1 MLRLFPVLNN
11 TAKKKKKDLMQHA
24 NSANTNIK
32 IPKAPNINHTFFRIL
47 NSKSTWQ
54 VISNTTF
61 CMIFRDKQ
69 LVPESQQIGTVT

>member
-1 MLRLFPVLNN
+1 
-11 TAKKKKKDLMQHA
+11 MQHA

-32 IPKAPNINHTFFRIL
+32 IPKARDINYKFFRIL

-54 VISNTTF
+54 LISNTTF
-61 CMIFRDKQ
+61 CMIFGDKE